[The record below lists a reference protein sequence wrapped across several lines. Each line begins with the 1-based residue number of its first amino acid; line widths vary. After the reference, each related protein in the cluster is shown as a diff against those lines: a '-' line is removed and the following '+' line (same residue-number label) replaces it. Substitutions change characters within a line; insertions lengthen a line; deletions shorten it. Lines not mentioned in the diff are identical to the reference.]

1 MHTLFN
7 LLKTIMQKYST
18 AAARILLA
26 LTFLG
31 PVILRLIQITS
42 TPGGYLQYQV
52 ALGEFG
58 LPQIFAPLLILIEVL
73 GGIALLVGFK
83 TKLVAQIFAGLA
95 LFLAFV
101 LGSKS
106 PDVFFL
112 YLGIAGG
119 MWLLSL
125 YPQTACALDN
135 RSSDNKN
142 K

>member
-1 MHTLFN
+1 
-7 LLKTIMQKYST
+7 MQKYSSAT
-18 AAARILLA
+18 ARILLA

-31 PVILRLIQITS
+31 PVILRLITITS
-42 TPGGYLQYQV
+42 TPGGYLQYQMV
-52 ALGEFG
+52 LGQFG
-58 LPQIFAPLLILIEVL
+58 LPQIFAPLLILVNVL

-83 TKLVAQIFAGLA
+83 TKLVAQIFTGLA

-106 PDVFFL
+106 PEVFFL

-119 MWLLSL
+119 MWLLSC

-135 RSSDNKN
+135 KN